1 MTTPMLSSLW
11 YRVSALRPR
20 LRSHVRL
27 YRHQYRGEIWFVL
40 QDAASGRTHRF
51 TPAARLVMA
60 LMDGRRTVEEIWE
73 TANQQLGEDAPT
85 QDQLIQLLGQL
96 HARDLLQSNMAP
108 QVTELLARG
117 EREERRRYRQSFGN
131 PMAIRVHLWD
141 PDAFLNRIRGLVQS
155 LWSPWGAALWLAI
168 VIPALLLLPQHWP
181 DLSHNFRDQVLSVD
195 NLFVAFFVF
204 PVLKIL
210 HEMGHATATKAGGG
224 EVHDLGVLFLVF
236 LPVPYVDA
244 TASATFKSKYQ
255 RALVGAAGMVVE
267 LFCAAVAF
275 LLWTLVEPGLVRAVL
290 FNVMVIAGV
299 STVIFNGNP
308 LLRYDAYYI
317 LADLIEIPNLA
328 SRSLNYWSHLL
339 ERYVLGVEDTT
350 SPAAD
355 WAEKCWLLVYGV
367 ASTLY
372 RIGIT
377 FVIAIYIASH
387 FFIIGVLLALWSVC
401 AMALLPLLKGA
412 RHVIGH
418 PRLQRRRFRAIAAI
432 ATLASVLV
440 TGVFLWPAPSHTS
453 AEGIVW
459 LPEKF
464 LLRIGANSFLDE
476 VLVPPGSAVKP
487 GEAVM
492 VSRDPALTTQLRVG
506 EARVIELEATYAMEF
521 ASDHSKAQVTMERL
535 RQERA
540 TLMRLREREAELTI
554 RAQSMGRF
562 VGPQIEDMVGRYYPR
577 GELLGYVI
585 GEAEPLVRVI
595 VAQDAVDKAR
605 LDTQRVRLKLA
616 GQLDTA
622 FEGRIIREVPAGE
635 DLLPSRALT
644 TEGGGQ
650 IAVDPRDQKNI
661 KTFER
666 MFQFDIALKDPNIV
680 QYFGQRALVR
690 FEHRPEP
697 LALRWY
703 RAGRLLFLSRFGV

>member
-1 MTTPMLSSLW
+1 
-11 YRVSALRPR
+11 
-20 LRSHVRL
+20 
-27 YRHQYRGEIWFVL
+27 
-40 QDAASGRTHRF
+40 
-51 TPAARLVMA
+51 
-60 LMDGRRTVEEIWE
+60 
-73 TANQQLGEDAPT
+73 
-85 QDQLIQLLGQL
+85 
-96 HARDLLQSNMAP
+96 
-108 QVTELLARG
+108 
-117 EREERRRYRQSFGN
+117 
-131 PMAIRVHLWD
+131 
-141 PDAFLNRIRGLVQS
+141 
-155 LWSPWGAALWLAI
+155 
-168 VIPALLLLPQHWP
+168 
-181 DLSHNFRDQVLSVD
+181 
-195 NLFVAFFVF
+195 
-204 PVLKIL
+204 
-210 HEMGHATATKAGGG
+210 
-224 EVHDLGVLFLVF
+224 
-236 LPVPYVDA
+236 
-244 TASATFKSKYQ
+244 
-255 RALVGAAGMVVE
+255 
-267 LFCAAVAF
+267 
-275 LLWTLVEPGLVRAVL
+275 
-290 FNVMVIAGV
+290 
-299 STVIFNGNP
+299 
-308 LLRYDAYYI
+308 
-317 LADLIEIPNLA
+317 
-328 SRSLNYWSHLL
+328 
-339 ERYVLGVEDTT
+339 
-350 SPAAD
+350 
-355 WAEKCWLLVYGV
+355 
-367 ASTLY
+367 
-372 RIGIT
+372 
-377 FVIAIYIASH
+377 
-387 FFIIGVLLALWSVC
+387 
-401 AMALLPLLKGA
+401 
-412 RHVIGH
+412 
-418 PRLQRRRFRAIAAI
+418 
-432 ATLASVLV
+432 
-440 TGVFLWPAPSHTS
+440 
-453 AEGIVW
+453 
-459 LPEKF
+459 
-464 LLRIGANSFLDE
+464 
-476 VLVPPGSAVKP
+476 
-487 GEAVM
+487 M

-554 RAQSMGRF
+554 RAQSVGRF

>member
-1 MTTPMLSSLW
+1 MNTPTLSSLW
-11 YRVSALRPR
+11 YRVAALRPR
-20 LRSHVRL
+20 LRSHARL
-27 YRHQYRGEIWFVL
+27 FRHQYRGEVWFVL
-40 QDAASGRTHRF
+40 QDAASGKTHRF
-51 TPAARLVMA
+51 TPAARLLMA

-73 TANQQLGEDAPT
+73 IANRRLGEDAPT

-96 HARDLLQSNMAP
+96 HARDLLQSDMSP

-117 EREERRRYRQSFGN
+117 EREERTRYRQSFAN

-141 PDAFLNRIRGLVQS
+141 PDAFLNRIHGLVRP
-155 LWSPWGAALWLAI
+155 LWTVWGAILWLA
-168 VIPALLLLPQHWP
+168 VVVPALLLLPQHWP
-181 DLSHNFRDQVLSVD
+181 ELSHNFRDQVLSID

-255 RALVGAAGMVVE
+255 RALVGAAGMLVE

-275 LLWTLVEPGLVRAVL
+275 LLWTMVEPGIVRAVL

-299 STVIFNGNP
+299 STLVFNGNP

-328 SRSLNYWSHLL
+328 SRSLNYWSYLF
-339 ERYVLGVEDTT
+339 ERYAFGVEEAT

-355 WAEKCWLLVYGV
+355 WSERCWLLFYGC

-377 FVIAIYIASH
+377 IVIAIYIASH
-387 FFIIGVLLALWSVC
+387 FFIVGVLLALWSLG
-401 AMALLPLLKGA
+401 AMVLLPLIKGA
-412 RHVIGH
+412 RHLVGH
-418 PRLQRRRFRAIAAI
+418 PRLRRRRLRAIAATTTMVGFAVVSI
-432 ATLASVLV
+432 
-440 TGVFLWPAPSHTS
+440 FLWPAPGHTS
-453 AEGIVW
+453 TEGVIW
-459 LPEKF
+459 LPERF
-464 LLRIGANSFLDE
+464 LLRTGANSFLE
-476 VLVPPGSAVKP
+476 NVLVQPGTPVQP
-487 GEAVM
+487 GDAVM
-492 VSRDPALTTQLRVG
+492 VSRDPALTTQVRVG
-506 EARVIELEATYAMEF
+506 QARVAELEATYAMEL
-521 ASDHSKAQVTMERL
+521 ASDHNKAQITMERL
-535 RQERA
+535 QQERA
-540 TLMRLREREAELTI
+540 TLARLRERESELTI
-554 RAQSMGRF
+554 RAQSAGKF
-562 VGPQIEDMVGRYYPR
+562 IGPQIEDMVGRYYQR

-585 GEAEPLVRVI
+585 GETVPLIRVI
-595 VAQDAVDKAR
+595 IAQDAVDKAR
-605 LDTQRVRLKLA
+605 LDTQRVVLKLA
-616 GQLDTA
+616 GQLDKA
-622 FEGRIIREVPAGE
+622 LEGRIVREVPAGE
-635 DLLPSRALT
+635 EFLPSRALT

-661 KTFER
+661 KAFER
-666 MFQFDIALKDPNIV
+666 MFQFDIELKDPDLV
-680 QYFGQRALVR
+680 HYFGQRAFVR